1 MTRLE
6 NERFVVE
13 DAELE
18 AALLLA
24 LAPKEILIR
33 EEFELTDPGRVMH
46 CWRSHSPVERPWSFF
61 ETSSLRWRAERVVL
75 YRRVEPQ
82 RLPHYETCDVC
93 NKKNPGGWQ
102 LEGEDGGWLKWVCGS
117 CLVNISEGWRR
128 AAVEQDARQLVE
140 HRIES
145 CRLELLKVCD
155 AVDEGQTLEQCVEM
169 AELECTVEWE
179 QRVAAEK
186 RVSELEAEL
195 AQAVAERDEARTGYH
210 ALDKNWEKLHE
221 ASMGAI
227 RSALALPDGSIPELN
242 DRIKKLT
249 ASHALLIDIVPFA
262 RTQLLCIDWTPQ
274 ERDLLRS
281 LCDRISDFQLQQIKS
296 NPQDAVNG

>member
-18 AALLLA
+18 AEMLVA
-24 LAPKEILIR
+24 LAPTEILIR
-33 EEFELTDPGRVMH
+33 EEFELTDPGRAMH
-46 CWRSHSPVERPWSFF
+46 CWRSHDPNESSWRFI
-61 ETSSLRWRAERVVL
+61 ETSSLRWRAVREVW

-82 RLPHYETCDVC
+82 RLPHHETCDVC
-93 NKKNPGGWQ
+93 NKKNPGGRQ
-102 LEGEDGGWLKWVCGS
+102 LGSADGSRHKWVCGS
-117 CLVNISEGWRR
+117 CLEEGWRR

-140 HRIES
+140 HRVES

-169 AELECTVEWE
+169 AELECTTEWE

-186 RVSELEAEL
+186 RISELEAEL
-195 AQAVAERDEARTGYH
+195 AQAVADRDEARTGYH
-210 ALDKNWEKLHE
+210 ALDKNWAKMHE

-242 DRIKKLT
+242 VRIERLT
-249 ASHALLIDIVPFA
+249 ASHTLLLDLASFV
-262 RTQLLCIDWTPQ
+262 RKRLLDEITSDSSPQ
-274 ERDLLRS
+274 K
-281 LCDRISDFQLQQIKS
+281 FQLHSWLDRLSDIQLQNIKS